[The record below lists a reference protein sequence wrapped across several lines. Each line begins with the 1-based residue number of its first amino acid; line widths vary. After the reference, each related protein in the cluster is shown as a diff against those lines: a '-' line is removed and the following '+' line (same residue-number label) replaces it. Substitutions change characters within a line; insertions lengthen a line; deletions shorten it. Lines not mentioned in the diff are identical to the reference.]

1 MNPASVGFQC
11 PSCVREGARSVRAPR
26 TPYGGAISAR
36 PGLTSQ
42 VLIALNVGVWL
53 LITATGASAS
63 AWVDRLGLIPAGRCE
78 PVGGG
83 GYYPG
88 IGEVVCGRGGGVW
101 IDGVG
106 SGAVWQLLTS
116 AFSHVDVWHVGFN
129 MLALWF
135 LGPQLESVL
144 GRARF
149 LALYVLS
156 ALAGSAAVLW
166 LSDPASV
173 TIGASGAVFGLIG
186 ALLVVGWKVG
196 GDLRPLLVWLAINVV
211 ITVGGRDFISWQG
224 HLGGFVGGVL
234 VAAVL
239 VLAPREQ
246 RARWQ
251 ALGLGVLTLLVIAAL
266 TAGTLLVTP

>member
-1 MNPASVGFQC
+1 MNPAAVGFHC
-11 PSCVREGARSVRAPR
+11 PACVREGARNVRSAR
-26 TPYGGAISAR
+26 TPYGGRVSAL
-36 PGLTSQ
+36 PALTSQ
-42 VLIALNVGVWL
+42 VLIGLNVAVWL

-63 AWVDRLGLIPAGRCE
+63 AWVDRLGLIPLGRCE

-83 GYYPG
+83 GYFPNVP
-88 IGEVVCGRGGGVW
+88 EAMCRQGGAVW
-101 IDGVG
+101 VDGVG
-106 SGAVWQLLTS
+106 TGALWQLLTS
-116 AFSHVDVWHVGFN
+116 AFTHVDVWHVGFN

-135 LGPQLESVL
+135 LGPQLEMVL

-186 ALLVVGWKVG
+186 ALLVVGWRVG
-196 GDLRPLLVWLAINVV
+196 GDLRMLLGWLLVNVL

-224 HLGGFVGGVL
+224 HLGGFVGGLFVAAALVL
-234 VAAVL
+234 V
-239 VLAPREQ
+239 PREG

-251 ALGLGVLTLLVIAAL
+251 ALGVGLVALATIGLLAAGVLTA
-266 TAGTLLVTP
+266 